1 MARTNLAGMDV
12 ESLLELR
19 TKIDSHLQ
27 QRRSELEKQLTR
39 LGGAKGVRGGGSKL
53 KGRRVAPK
61 YRDPKTGATWSGRGA
76 RAKWLVGKKLSDY
89 LIDKKRA

>member
-27 QRRSELEKQLTR
+27 QRRSELEQQLTR
-39 LGGAKGVRGGGSKL
+39 LDGGTRVVRGGGSKL
-53 KGRRVAPK
+53 KGRR
-61 YRDPKTGATWSGRGA
+61 
-76 RAKWLVGKKLSDY
+76 
-89 LIDKKRA
+89 

>member
-27 QRRSELEKQLTR
+27 QRRSELDQQLTR
-39 LGGAKGVRGGGSKL
+39 LDGGTRVVRGGGSKL
-53 KGRRVAPK
+53 KGRR
-61 YRDPKTGATWSGRGA
+61 
-76 RAKWLVGKKLSDY
+76 
-89 LIDKKRA
+89 